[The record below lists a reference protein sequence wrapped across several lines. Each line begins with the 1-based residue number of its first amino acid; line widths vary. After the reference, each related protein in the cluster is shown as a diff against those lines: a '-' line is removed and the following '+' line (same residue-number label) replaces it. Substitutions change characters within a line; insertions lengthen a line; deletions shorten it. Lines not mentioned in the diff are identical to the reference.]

1 MKDMSVMSNIHDFIS
16 DLTSEELDT
25 VLGNFDKIPD
35 VFINDEAKTLKED
48 IIALKLKDKEKEQEQ
63 QI

>member
-1 MKDMSVMSNIHDFIS
+1 MGDRY
-16 DLTSEELDT
+16 
-25 VLGNFDKIPD
+25 PD
-35 VFINDEAKTLKED
+35 VCINDEAKTLKED